1 MAIIELHFYSE
12 ILGMDTQIRV
22 AYPNEHDSTPRK
34 TLYLLH
40 GAGEDSGAWLRNTAV
55 ERVAERY
62 HIAAVMPDGSD
73 FFPTNMSR
81 CDRFADYVTGELP
94 RIIREMF
101 LCLSPN
107 REDNYIAGGGEGGY
121 AALMMG
127 LSQPELFGA
136 IGSFSP
142 VKAGFALSSPLPG
155 RLCDAEDLAR
165 EAFAQ
170 SRKLPGI
177 YCSAGE
183 NQSCERGADAQIHKY
198 LSTLPGNPFCYEFHT
213 CSGCGEWPVWQE
225 ELERFLGVYLKLPV
239 VRSCWL

>member
-12 ILGMDTQIRV
+12 ILGMDTQIRI

-40 GAGEDSGAWLRNTAV
+40 GAGEDSDAWLRNTAV
-55 ERVAERY
+55 ERIAERY

-73 FFPTNMSR
+73 FFLTNMSR
-81 CDRFADYVTGELP
+81 CDRFAGYVTGELP
-94 RIIREMF
+94 RIIREVF
-101 LCLSPN
+101 LCLSPK
-107 REDNYIAGGGEGGY
+107 REDNYIAGGREGGY
-121 AALMMG
+121 AALVMG
-127 LSQPELFGA
+127 LSQPELYGA
-136 IGSFSP
+136 IGSFSA
-142 VKAGFALSSPLPG
+142 VKTEFAPSGSIPG
-155 RLCDAEDLAR
+155 RLRDAENLAR

-183 NQSCERGADAQIHKY
+183 NQTGEKGADAQIHKY

-213 CSGCGEWPVWQE
+213 CPGCGEWPVRQE
-225 ELERFLGVYLKLPV
+225 DLERFLGTYLKLPIWN
-239 VRSCWL
+239 S